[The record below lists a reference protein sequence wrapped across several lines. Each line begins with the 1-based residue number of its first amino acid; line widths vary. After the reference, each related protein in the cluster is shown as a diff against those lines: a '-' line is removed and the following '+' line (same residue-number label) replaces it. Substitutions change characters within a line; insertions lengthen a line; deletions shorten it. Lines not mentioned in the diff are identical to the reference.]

1 MTQLHE
7 TSPRTIARITGAL
20 YLVTI
25 VAGVVA
31 QGAIS
36 MRFISPGNASTTAAN
51 ILANEPLYRLGFTI
65 YMIELAAQIAMT
77 ALFYELLKPV
87 SRSVSLLSA
96 VFGYVGCGIKIF
108 SRLFYYAP
116 LFVLGGASIFS
127 GFSES
132 QLTSISAF
140 LLKINDYGAGLALA
154 FFGFS
159 TLLKG
164 WLVIRS
170 TFLPHWLG
178 VLSLLG
184 GIGWLSFLSPE
195 LGLRLFP
202 FVAVIGLIGS
212 LATIAWLLVVG
223 VDEGRWREQA
233 AVAAGSIWR

>member
-1 MTQLHE
+1 M
-7 TSPRTIARITGAL
+7 ARITGVL
-20 YLVTI
+20 YLVTL
-25 VAGVVA
+25 VAGAIA
-31 QGAIS
+31 QAGIGNRLIS
-36 MRFISPGNASTTAAN
+36 LGNAATTASN
-51 ILANEPLYRLGFTI
+51 ILANESLYRLGFTI
-65 YMIELAAQIAMT
+65 YMIEMAAQIAMT

-87 SRSVSLLSA
+87 SKGVALLSA
-96 VFGYVGCGIKIF
+96 VFGYVGCGVKIF

-116 LFVLGGASIFS
+116 LFVLGGATLVS

-132 QLTSISAF
+132 QLQSISLV

-164 WLVIRS
+164 WLVIKS

-178 VLSLLG
+178 VFSLLG

-195 LGLRLFP
+195 IGLRLFP
-202 FVAVIGLIGS
+202 FIAVIGLVGS
-212 LATIAWLLVVG
+212 LANIGWLLVVG
-223 VDEGRWREQA
+223 VDEQRWKEQA